1 LKAEDRRPQMS
12 QLIRAEIDRLKA
24 VSQSKYWDYMD
35 ATDRSDEVAKDKAT
49 SEIAEL
55 DRKIA
60 ELNHQFYHTLAGEE
74 EVRRVVPT
82 NKKRK
87 YN

>member
-1 LKAEDRRPQMS
+1 LKAEDRRPYGC
-12 QLIRAEIDRLKA
+12 I
-24 VSQSKYWDYMD
+24 
-35 ATDRSDEVAKDKAT
+35 DRSDEVAKDKAT

-60 ELNHQFYHTLAGEE
+60 ELNHQFYHTLAREE
-74 EVRRVVPT
+74 EVCSVVPT

-87 YN
+87 YH